1 MRGVITIQENEPYMS
16 TYFELAQL
24 QQTTQTEPGSRRVEV
39 IPGGVESSGPPF
51 QGPRRWEDHSRGCH
65 LGIGPEQV
73 GISQYHRLEEFYSH
87 REIRRRNYSADLRE
101 ILGLAAEW

>member
-39 IPGGVESSGPPF
+39 I
-51 QGPRRWEDHSRGCH
+51 QGLSR
-65 LGIGPEQV
+65 
-73 GISQYHRLEEFYSH
+73 
-87 REIRRRNYSADLRE
+87 ADLLFKDQDGGKA
-101 ILGLAAEW
+101 ILVDVTSASGLR